1 MTVMKDEEL
10 KELYTYNDL
19 ATLKIIE
26 LILKNNNI
34 RYMLRSFEDAAY
46 NGLFTTF
53 MGKGKIFVFEK
64 DYKQAIQLLKD
75 KKILC

>member
-1 MTVMKDEEL
+1 MAEMKDEEL

-19 ATLKIIE
+19 VTLKIIE

-34 RYMLRSFEDAAY
+34 RYMVRSFDDHAY
-46 NGLFTTF
+46 DGLFTLS

-64 DYKQAIQLLKD
+64 DHKQATQLLKD
-75 KKILC
+75 EKILC